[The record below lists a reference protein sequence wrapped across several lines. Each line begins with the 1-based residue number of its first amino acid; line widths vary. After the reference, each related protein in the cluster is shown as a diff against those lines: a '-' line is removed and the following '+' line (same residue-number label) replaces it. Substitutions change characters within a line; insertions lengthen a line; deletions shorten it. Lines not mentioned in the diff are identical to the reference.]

1 MFRKCISRSLLFR
14 STVDDFFFN
23 CCKRCLEAFISFL
36 LGLLLAMVSPKFSGK
51 PSPNVVPFWNIQTP
65 LGDGWGVALFQEVL
79 GRVNNDGQFGQQKT
93 WTARCTVFKRRIR
106 RWNISWTWTQMRTK
120 MDGNAVEQQRW
131 SKTLFFF
138 AINRELYVFLDADHP
153 ALVYLWRSL
162 AILEFTC
169 KPKL

>member
-79 GRVNNDGQFGQQKT
+79 GRVNNNGQFGQQKT
-93 WTARCTVFKRRIR
+93 WTARCRSSREEEEGGISAELGRKCVLKWTEMQWNNRGDQKRCFFSQLTVSCMFF
-106 RWNISWTWTQMRTK
+106 WTQIIRHSYIC
-120 MDGNAVEQQRW
+120 GAVWQ
-131 SKTLFFF
+131 F
-138 AINRELYVFLDADHP
+138 
-153 ALVYLWRSL
+153 
-162 AILEFTC
+162 
-169 KPKL
+169 